1 MAGAAAV
8 AGSAAA
14 TGGAGNGGQQQQQQQ
29 QAGTGVGAPATGSE
43 ASPNGAAS
51 TNETRSTL
59 NYFLTLLRGSLVV
72 VQLDDRSCF
81 EGLLHTVE
89 FGAAPGNGTLVLQM
103 VQRQPDSFAADACAP
118 RPYET
123 SASLPRNTAPFEG
136 VLKLPLARVVH
147 VAASDINI
155 KQWTVEYAEQQAKLQ
170 KAKQAGAKG
179 GPPGSSVSGGVRG
192 FATDSAISGRDND
205 NQREL
210 VRWDG
215 GGAGAG
221 GGAADGLGDLETFG
235 RGGGA
240 QGFNQFETFER
251 MTGKQ
256 STFRFDDVRGDAQHR
271 SRMTEAECNQHFVL
285 ILPLLCAVSNDRMC
299 SSARFVCSCAVFAV
313 CSIPLRWTRV
323 LPSTRRTKLTPR
335 HLRAR
340 F

>member
-1 MAGAAAV
+1 
-8 AGSAAA
+8 
-14 TGGAGNGGQQQQQQQ
+14 
-29 QAGTGVGAPATGSE
+29 
-43 ASPNGAAS
+43 
-51 TNETRSTL
+51 L

-103 VQRQPDSFAADACAP
+103 VQRQPDSFAADASAP

-147 VAASDINI
+147 VAASDINVR
-155 KQWTVEYAEQQAKLQ
+155 QWTVEYAEQQAKLQ
-170 KAKQAGAKG
+170 KAKQAAKG
-179 GPPGSSVSGGVRG
+179 GPPGSSVSGGARG
-192 FATDSAISGRDND
+192 FATDSAISGRDGD

-215 GGAGAG
+215 GGAG

-256 STFRFDDVRGDAQHR
+256 STFRFDDVRGAAQHK
-271 SRMTEAECNQHFVL
+271 SRMQSSLCLLV
-285 ILPLLCAVSNDRMC
+285 LPLAVSNDGVC
-299 SSARFVCSCAVFAV
+299 STARFVCSSVIYCTFF
-313 CSIPLRWTRV
+313 SIPLRWTRV

-335 HLRAR
+335 RLRAR